1 MALGTGSERA
11 RIRTSVLAVAGF
23 WLSLGAL
30 TSTVIQAAEAPAVQ
44 FYRYVDSR
52 GVTVL
57 DRQGVP
63 PEYAGKGYEVLNG
76 QGRVIKTVP
85 PAPTAEQARQARV
98 DQAQADADSQ
108 LLNLYSSPEDV
119 DRALTRKLAEVD
131 ALIGM
136 AQGNVQSLA
145 VQQRNLQGQAADHE
159 RAGHPVPQPLID
171 QLDDL
176 RSQQQGLSLQ
186 IQRYQEARRQAEA
199 DFAQDRARLVKL
211 LK

>member
-1 MALGTGSERA
+1 MALGTDSERA

-23 WLSLGAL
+23 CLSLSTL
-30 TSTVIQAAEAPAVQ
+30 TPSMAQAAEAPGVQ
-44 FYRYVDSR
+44 LYRYVDSR

-63 PEYAGKGYEVLNG
+63 PEYVGKGYQVLNA

-85 PAPTAEQARQARV
+85 PAPTAEQARQARA
-98 DQAQADADSQ
+98 DQAQADADWQ

-119 DRALTRKLAEVD
+119 DRALARKLAEVD

-159 RAGHPVPQPLID
+159 RAGHPVPQVLID

-199 DFAQDRARLVKL
+199 DFAQDRVRLIKL